1 MKVNSKKKRII
12 PTFASEAEEADWWYA
27 NREKVADDVVA
38 ASTAGEVRILT
49 KDKLSERLT
58 AAKARPVTI
67 RLSEADLGL
76 ARRQA
81 ERKGLP
87 YQTYI
92 RSLLHETLVE
102 RER

>member
-1 MKVNSKKKRII
+1 MAKKKRLI
-12 PTFASEAEEADWWYA
+12 PTFATETEEADWWYA
-27 NREKVADDVVA
+27 NREKIADDVVT
-38 ASTAGEVRILT
+38 ASDAGEVRILT
-49 KDKLSERLT
+49 KEKLSDRLR

-67 RLSEADLGL
+67 RLSEADLAS

-92 RSLLHETLVE
+92 RSLLTRMSHG
-102 RER
+102 R